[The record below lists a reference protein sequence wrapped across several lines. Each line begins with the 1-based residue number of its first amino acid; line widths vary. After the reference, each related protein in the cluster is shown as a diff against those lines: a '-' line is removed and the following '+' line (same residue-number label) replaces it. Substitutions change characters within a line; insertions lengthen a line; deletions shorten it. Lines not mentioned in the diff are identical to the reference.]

1 MADVLADIEQF
12 DVEIGAAE
20 PLAFTADTDNTL
32 QLTADDY
39 KVIGVWGT
47 IGGNIENQ
55 TDLMLKLAEIAE
67 GQEEAIPIDYIN
79 NLE

>member
-1 MADVLADIEQF
+1 MTDIIVSPTVKSDIIVSKADACNV
-12 DVEIGAAE
+12 VV
-20 PLAFTADTDNTL
+20 
-32 QLTADDY
+32 DDY

-55 TDLMLKLAEIAE
+55 TDLMLKFAEIAE
-67 GQEEAIPIDYIN
+67 WQAEAIPIDYIN

>member
-12 DVEIGAAE
+12 EVEIGAVE
-20 PLAFTADTDNTL
+20 PLAFTADTDNDL
-32 QLTADDY
+32 QLTAEDY

-55 TDLMLKLAEIAE
+55 TDLMLKLAEIAD
-67 GQEEAIPIDYIN
+67 GQAEAIPVDYIN

>member
-1 MADVLADIEQF
+1 MTDIIVSPTVKSDIIVSKADACNV
-12 DVEIGAAE
+12 VV
-20 PLAFTADTDNTL
+20 
-32 QLTADDY
+32 DDY

-55 TDLMLKLAEIAE
+55 TDLMLKFAEIEE
-67 GQEEAIPIDYIN
+67 GQAEAIPIDYIN